1 MLIWGPDYACCG
13 VPFGVGDEV
22 GFSLRAVPGGGGG
35 DGAGAGGGGAGG
47 GGDGVGAGD
56 GPTFFD
62 DRHPMDPDDPPID
75 VRGRV
80 EAIVAVHQRL
90 VPVAG
95 AHYRTSDPDDTVERA
110 VESVPVDER
119 PDGYS
124 GADYRVVFRIPDGTR
139 LPEPR
144 AATASAGADRRRG
157 AEPSAELLPLLTAI
171 VEEVAERFG
180 DRVGILRARADASV
194 TLDPGRRDACA
205 VRWNAGADA
214 LSVELEQA
222 LWSLPADASGAATL
236 RALVEAAATGGFSET
251 LEAGRFGA
259 VARTPDG
266 AVWTAAAEASSFPMG
281 GWVVAMSGSTDA
293 RMRRARSGTPYPA
306 WG

>member
-1 MLIWGPDYACCG
+1 MVVWGPDYACCG

-22 GFSLRAVPGGGGG
+22 GFSLRAVPGGG
-35 DGAGAGGGGAGG
+35 DGG
-47 GGDGVGAGD
+47 GGDGGGGEDSGGGGAGD

-194 TLDPGRRDACA
+194 TLDPVRRDACA

-222 LWSLPADASGAATL
+222 LWSLPADASGVATL

-281 GWVVAMSGSTDA
+281 GGVVALSGSTDA